1 MDSVCCYF
9 DVEEW
14 DIFHLQQESSLN
26 IDALGNCVRAQGIP
40 AGHFVSDVPNS
51 AATVSEADSLI

>member
-9 DVEEW
+9 DVERR

-26 IDALGNCVRAQGIP
+26 IDALGNGVRAQGIP
-40 AGHFVSDVPNS
+40 AGHFVPDVPGS
-51 AATVSEADSLI
+51 AATVSEADS